1 MIADTNTA
9 RTHQKGAHCP
19 STNPLQSVTGTLL
32 DRRAYEYQSADNA
45 SEDHVLAYLDALC
58 NALLSRNIEAL
69 RDLLKHPLAAALP
82 ESVVAE
88 VQQVL
93 AGQAQSFRAP
103 IHALQLYHQTA
114 HLLGVCSDVGARAS
128 EIVESPREERAR
140 QMELPLAVR
149 VA

>member
-1 MIADTNTA
+1 M
-9 RTHQKGAHCP
+9 
-19 STNPLQSVTGTLL
+19 
-32 DRRAYEYQSADNA
+32 
-45 SEDHVLAYLDALC
+45 LAYLDALC

-93 AGQAQSFRAP
+93 AGQTQTFRAP

-114 HLLGVCSDVGARAS
+114 HLLGVCSDPAGARSTEA
-128 EIVESPREERAR
+128 VESRRDERAR